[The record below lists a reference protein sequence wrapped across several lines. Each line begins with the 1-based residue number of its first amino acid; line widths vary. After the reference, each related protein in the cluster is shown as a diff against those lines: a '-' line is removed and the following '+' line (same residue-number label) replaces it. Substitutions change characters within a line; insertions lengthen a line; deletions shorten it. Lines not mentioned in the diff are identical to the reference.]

1 MRKSNDE
8 HERWRGVVDLDV
20 SWLVPADLRAVD
32 ALARLQLVATRCGG
46 RLVLHGADGGLVELL
61 ELVGLDDVLHLCPC
75 CRGARCAELGR
86 RADGEPERL
95 EQRRLDEGV
104 DGADAPVDDV
114 EDVDGERRGRA
125 AGRLGPVD
133 GGCR

>member
-8 HERWRGVVDLDV
+8 HDRWRGVVDLDV

-32 ALARLQLVATRCGG
+32 ALARLQLVATRCRG

-61 ELVGLDDVLHLCPC
+61 DFVGLGDVLYLCPC
-75 CRGARCAELGR
+75 CRGAPCVELGP
-86 RADGEPERL
+86 RAEGEPERP

-104 DGADAPVDDV
+104 DGADAPVDGV
-114 EDVDGERRGRA
+114 EDVDGERGGRA

-133 GGCR
+133 GGGR